1 MEINEYTTRT
11 GANPYRKW
19 FDGLRDIK
27 VKARIETRLHR
38 LELGNFGDCKSVGD
52 GVFELRLHF
61 GSGYRVYF
69 GKDGNSVVLLLL
81 GGNKSSQPNDIKAA
95 QEYWSDYNA

>member
-27 VKARIETRLHR
+27 
-38 LELGNFGDCKSVGD
+38 
-52 GVFELRLHF
+52 
-61 GSGYRVYF
+61 
-69 GKDGNSVVLLLL
+69 
-81 GGNKSSQPNDIKAA
+81 AA
-95 QEYWSDYNA
+95 QEYWSEYNADA